1 MAVPRT
7 WEEKM
12 DILDHCMELEK
23 TGGDI
28 LGYLWSQDYLTPRA
42 TWFNYQRMYLHRKP
56 YEFTDGK
63 PKKKGEQTMNGMDS
77 KTIAARQKRL
87 DELKKRIGAG
97 MGIRA
102 ALTDMGYT
110 GKSAGQTYR
119 QIRNFAQAND
129 PEIYAILPEKIS
141 DADTPVEVKKPETPT
156 VKFEDVKK
164 AIMEIPQIKIDGPLR
179 IETPEANRIQVVE
192 TPEKPKAPITQ
203 PLVFDG
209 MTVREIEGTYGR
221 YRRTDING
229 TVYIDFENP
238 DGADILSY
246 TVEQW
251 KKLRVEQANAFR
263 ILGVEL

>member
-7 WEEKM
+7 WQEKM
-12 DILDHCMELEK
+12 DILNHCMELEK

-42 TWFNYQRMYLHRKP
+42 TWCNYQREYLHRKP

-63 PKKKGEQTMNGMDS
+63 PKKKGERTMNGMDG

-87 DELKKRIGAG
+87 DELKKKIGAG

-102 ALTDMGYT
+102 ALTEMGYT
-110 GKSAGQTYR
+110 GRSLSQTYR

-141 DADTPVEVKKPETPT
+141 DADTPVEVKTPT
-156 VKFEDVKK
+156 VKV
-164 AIMEIPQIKIDGPLR
+164 DGAMK

-192 TPEKPKAPITQ
+192 TPEKAKAPITQ

-229 TVYIDFENP
+229 SVYVDFEAP

>member
-42 TWFNYQRMYLHRKP
+42 TWFNYQREYLHRKP

-63 PKKKGEQTMNGMDS
+63 PKKKGERTMNGMDR

-87 DELKKRIGAG
+87 DELKKKIGAG

-110 GKSAGQTYR
+110 GRSLSQTYR

-129 PEIYAILPEKIS
+129 PEIYAILPERIS
-141 DADTPVEVKKPETPT
+141 DADAPVVISTPEMPT
-156 VKFEDVKK
+156 VKL
-164 AIMEIPQIKIDGPLR
+164 DGPLK
-179 IETPEANRIQVVE
+179 IETPEASGVQIVE
-192 TPEKPKAPITQ
+192 TPEKPKITK
-203 PLVFDG
+203 PVTYDG
-209 MTVREIEGTYGR
+209 LEVSAVRDHDLGEFY
-221 YRRTDING
+221 YDHDHNC
-229 TVYIDFENP
+229 IDWRNP
-238 DGADILSY
+238 FGDEVS
-246 TVEQW
+246 
-251 KKLRVEQANAFR
+251 
-263 ILGVEL
+263 LGVAGWKTMAQRITKILNVLGVDA

>member
-1 MAVPRT
+1 MAIQRT

-42 TWFNYQRMYLHRKP
+42 TWFNYQREYLHRKP

-63 PKKKGEQTMNGMDS
+63 PKKKGERTMNGMDR

-87 DELKKRIGAG
+87 DELKKKIGAG

-110 GKSAGQTYR
+110 GRSLSQTYR

-141 DADTPVEVKKPETPT
+141 DADTPVEVKTPT
-156 VKFEDVKK
+156 VKL
-164 AIMEIPQIKIDGPLR
+164 DGPLT
-179 IETPEANRIQVVE
+179 IETPEASQAQVTESSITISKDKIVAAVN
-192 TPEKPKAPITQ
+192 KPKITK
-203 PLVFDG
+203 PVMYDG
-209 MTVREIEGTYGR
+209 LEVSAVRDHDLGEF
-221 YRRTDING
+221 YRDHDHNC
-229 TVYIDFENP
+229 IDWRNP
-238 DGADILSY
+238 FGDEVS
-246 TVEQW
+246 
-251 KKLRVEQANAFR
+251 
-263 ILGVEL
+263 LGVAGWKTMAERLTKILNVLGVDA

>member
-28 LGYLWSQDYLTPRA
+28 LGYLWSKDYLTPRA

-102 ALTDMGYT
+102 ALADMGYT

-141 DADTPVEVKKPETPT
+141 DADTPVEVKTPT
-156 VKFEDVKK
+156 VKV
-164 AIMEIPQIKIDGPLR
+164 DGPLK

-229 TVYIDFENP
+229 SVYVDFEAP

>member
-1 MAVPRT
+1 MAVQRT

-102 ALTDMGYT
+102 ALADMGYT

-141 DADTPVEVKKPETPT
+141 DADMPVETPETPT
-156 VKFEDVKK
+156 VKL
-164 AIMEIPQIKIDGPLR
+164 DGPLK
-179 IETPEANRIQVVE
+179 IETPEKNNVKVVE
-192 TPEKPKAPITQ
+192 TQVVIDSNGIKIGPATKPMT
-203 PLVFDG
+203 LDG
-209 MTVREIEGTYGR
+209 LEVSAVRDHELGEFY
-221 YRRTDING
+221 YDHDHNC
-229 TVYIDFENP
+229 IDWRNP
-238 DGADILSY
+238 FGDEVS
-246 TVEQW
+246 
-251 KKLRVEQANAFR
+251 
-263 ILGVEL
+263 LGVNGWKIMAQRITKILNVLGVGA

>member
-141 DADTPVEVKKPETPT
+141 DADTPVEVKTPT
-156 VKFEDVKK
+156 VKV
-164 AIMEIPQIKIDGPLR
+164 DGPMK
-179 IETPEANRIQVVE
+179 IETPEANMIQVVE
-192 TPEKPKAPITQ
+192 MPEKPKAPITQ

-221 YRRTDING
+221 YRRTDIN
-229 TVYIDFENP
+229 
-238 DGADILSY
+238 
-246 TVEQW
+246 
-251 KKLRVEQANAFR
+251 
-263 ILGVEL
+263 

>member
-141 DADTPVEVKKPETPT
+141 DADTPVEVKTPT
-156 VKFEDVKK
+156 VKV
-164 AIMEIPQIKIDGPLR
+164 DGPMK
-179 IETPEANRIQVVE
+179 IETPEANMIQVVE
-192 TPEKPKAPITQ
+192 MPEKPKAPITQ

-229 TVYIDFENP
+229 SVYVDFEAP